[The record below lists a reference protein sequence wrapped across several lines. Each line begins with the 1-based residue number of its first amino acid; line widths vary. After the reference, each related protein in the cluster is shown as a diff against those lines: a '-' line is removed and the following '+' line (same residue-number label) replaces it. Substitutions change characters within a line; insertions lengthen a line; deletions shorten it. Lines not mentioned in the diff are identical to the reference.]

1 VTHDPPSRLSLVDLE
16 HDFGAGPVLLGVS
29 CEVGP
34 GDFLAIIGPNGAGKS
49 TLVRLAAGLLR
60 PRGGRVLLDGR
71 PIEALPR
78 REVARRLALVPQET
92 SLAFPFRALEIVLM
106 GRHPHLGPWQIESAA
121 DRDLARRALERVG
134 LAGLE
139 GRRFH
144 EMSGGE
150 RQRLVLAR
158 AIAQQAPI
166 LLLDE
171 PTAFLD
177 LRHQVAI
184 YDILADLSEAGS
196 AVVVVTHD
204 VNLAGAYCRR
214 ALALRDGRVRA
225 VGPPAEVFHPDLL
238 EEVYGVPLRAIES
251 PDGGPPYLAPRAGR
265 GRRLA
270 VAPPG
275 AGGAGSRGAD
285 PGRAGG
291 EAAGQ

>member
-1 VTHDPPSRLSLVDLE
+1 LILSLQDVE
-16 HDFGAGPVLLGVS
+16 HDFGAGPVLRGVS
-29 CEVGP
+29 CEVAP

-49 TLVRLAAGLLR
+49 TLVRAAAGLLR
-60 PRGGRVLLDGR
+60 PRRGRVLLGGQ
-71 PIEALPR
+71 PIETLPR

-92 SLAFPFRALEIVLM
+92 TLAFPFRALEIVLM
-106 GRHPHLGPWQIESAA
+106 GRHPHLGAWQLESGA
-121 DRDLARRALERVG
+121 DRELARQALARVG

-139 GRRFH
+139 ERRFH

-184 YDILADLSEAGS
+184 YDILADLSAAGS
-196 AVVVVTHD
+196 TVVVVTHD

-225 VGPPAEVFHPDLL
+225 SGPPAEIFRRDLL
-238 EEVYGVPLRAIES
+238 EEVYGVALRAIEN
-251 PDGGPPYLAPRAGR
+251 PDGGPPYLAPRGR
-265 GRRLA
+265 GRR
-270 VAPPG
+270 G
-275 AGGAGSRGAD
+275 E
-285 PGRAGG
+285 
-291 EAAGQ
+291 EAAGETGGR

>member
-1 VTHDPPSRLSLVDLE
+1 LTRPPPVDGAPAQGAAAQAAPAQAAPALLSLVEVE
-16 HDFGAGPVLLGVS
+16 HDFGAGTVLRGVS
-29 CEVGP
+29 CEVGR
-34 GDFLAIIGPNGAGKS
+34 GEFLAVIGPNGAGKS
-49 TLVRLAAGLLR
+49 TLLRAAAGLLR
-60 PRGGRVLLDGR
+60 PKGGRVFLDGR
-71 PIEALPR
+71 PIESRPR

-92 SLAFPFRALEIVLM
+92 TLAFPFRALEIVLM
-106 GRHPHLGPWQIESAA
+106 GRHPHLGPWQIEGAA

-134 LAGLE
+134 LAGFE

-177 LRHQVAI
+177 LRHQAAI
-184 YDILADLSEAGS
+184 YDILADLSAAGS

-214 ALALRDGRVRA
+214 ALVLRDGRVRA
-225 VGPPAEVFHPDLL
+225 SGAPAEVFRRELL
-238 EEVYGVPLRAIES
+238 EEVYGVPLRAIDKPE
-251 PDGGPPYLAPRAGR
+251 GGPPYLAPRVGR
-265 GRRLA
+265 G
-270 VAPPG
+270 
-275 AGGAGSRGAD
+275 S
-285 PGRAGG
+285 
-291 EAAGQ
+291 